1 MTVRP
6 QSEIEYDVCLL
17 LEGTYP
23 FVSGGV
29 STWVHNL
36 IRALPEI
43 RFTGVCIL
51 PTSKEEWVKKYETP
65 DNFSGLEV
73 VYIHDYEL
81 GQKGRLGGKRRRQQI
96 QLLRGFH
103 RRAFEKDYSLFEK
116 VLPFF
121 KEQKEEG
128 LTVHDMIYGKDAW
141 DLLVEFYNPEENRE
155 SFIDYFWTYRFTHL
169 PIFKIL
175 DTEIPKAKV
184 YHTISTGYAGILGA
198 TAKDIYK
205 RPLLLTEHGIYT
217 KERKIEIAQA
227 EWIYVAGGEQVRV
240 QKELG
245 AFQKLWIRL
254 FESLGRITY
263 QEADR
268 IYTLYEGNRQLEI
281 AEGADPEKIFVIPN
295 GINIER
301 FSRLKPIDLKERR
314 DKDEP
319 LKVGFVGRVVPI
331 KDVKTFIRA
340 CKVVSLRLPS
350 VKFYIMGPTD
360 EDPDYH
366 EECLEL
372 VEILRLQGLVEFTGE
387 INVMDYY
394 PILDLLVL
402 TSVSEA
408 QPLVILEANCAGIP
422 VVASDVGACRELLEG
437 RTNEDKALGPS
448 GIVTGVADPVGTAQG
463 IIDILSGDELRQKM
477 SIAGRKRVESFYR
490 ESDLNREYL
499 GIYKEFMNN

>member
-1 MTVRP
+1 
-6 QSEIEYDVCLL
+6 
-17 LEGTYP
+17 
-23 FVSGGV
+23 
-29 STWVHNL
+29 
-36 IRALPEI
+36 
-43 RFTGVCIL
+43 
-51 PTSKEEWVKKYETP
+51 
-65 DNFSGLEV
+65 
-73 VYIHDYEL
+73 
-81 GQKGRLGGKRRRQQI
+81 
-96 QLLRGFH
+96 
-103 RRAFEKDYSLFEK
+103 
-116 VLPFF
+116 
-121 KEQKEEG
+121 
-128 LTVHDMIYGKDAW
+128 
-141 DLLVEFYNPEENRE
+141 
-155 SFIDYFWTYRFTHL
+155 
-169 PIFKIL
+169 
-175 DTEIPKAKV
+175 
-184 YHTISTGYAGILGA
+184 
-198 TAKDIYK
+198 
-205 RPLLLTEHGIYT
+205 
-217 KERKIEIAQA
+217 
-227 EWIYVAGGEQVRV
+227 VRV

-281 AEGADPEKIFVIPN
+281 AEGAEPEKIFVIPN

-372 VEILRLQGLVEFTGE
+372 VEILRLQGLVEFTGK

-394 PILDLLVL
+394 PILDHLVL

-422 VVASDVGACRELLEG
+422 VVASDVGACRELLDG